1 MPVSANHLRP
11 YQKLVVWREA
21 HVVCLHIYK
30 LTKNFPPDEKFGLVS
45 QMRRAAASTPTN
57 IAEGSTKHS
66 PRERAHFYEIAA
78 TSLEELH
85 YELLLS
91 KDLAYISEQ
100 EFDTLDVSIR
110 KISYLLFKIKSSTTT
125 LISSITS

>member
-1 MPVSANHLRP
+1 
-11 YQKLVVWREA
+11 
-21 HVVCLHIYK
+21 
-30 LTKNFPPDEKFGLVS
+30 
-45 QMRRAAASTPTN
+45 MRRAAASTPTN